1 MKKTIILLFAI
12 TLFFAGCKKDESLNR
27 GDLILNGHAMV
38 DLGLPSGLLWATC
51 NVGASSPEDYGD
63 YYAWGETKTK
73 SEYNYT
79 NSDNYGEYVDDISG
93 NSKYD
98 AARAKW
104 GASWRIPTKTE
115 FEELLSYCD
124 LEMTE
129 INGVSGCLVTGTNG
143 NQIFLPAT
151 GYKNGESSMMSGSN
165 GDYWSSTPESGRYN
179 AYHFYFDVYND
190 NGSHTMS
197 SYNRYYGR
205 SVRAVSD
212 RKPKGNNPEGEGGMH
227 NNHAYVD
234 LGLPS
239 GLLWATCNVGANA
252 PETKGDYYSWS
263 EVSTKDYY
271 SESNTDAYGASMN
284 DISGKTQYDV
294 ARTKWGGSWRMPTKD
309 EMQELLDNCHCT
321 ETKQNGV
328 DGYKLTSK
336 INGKSIF
343 FPHSGYYYGSSYY
356 SSTSVYSWTSSPGSS
371 NEYADH
377 LHIYG
382 GNSSVTVSRRCY
394 GQNVRAVVS
403 KSELEGTPIEPEI
416 PEEPETP
423 SQPEHNG
430 HAYVDLGLSVKW
442 ATCNIGASS
451 PSAYGDY
458 FAWGETTTKE
468 TYYSSNC
475 PTYGLS
481 YSSLQS
487 QGYIDGEGNLTS
499 QYDAARANWGGSWR
513 MPTYDELNEL
523 RTKCTWTWTTQ
534 NSVNGY
540 KVTGPSGASIFLPA
554 AGSRGGSSLYDAGS
568 CGYYWSSTPYGGLDY
583 LAYYLLFDSSYH
595 YMNCYDRYD
604 GQSVRPVIE
613 LKGETP
619 SEPETPSQPE
629 HNGHA
634 YVDLGLSVKWA
645 TCNIGASSPSAYGD
659 YFAWGETKTKLSYYE
674 GNCSTSNV
682 SMSDFSGNA
691 QYDAATANWGGNWR
705 MPTYSEMS
713 ELLYNCTWTWTG
725 QGYEVKSKTNGN
737 SIFLPAAGYKDSY
750 VRDAGSGGYYWV
762 SSPYY
767 SSWEEDKYA
776 DDLYFYSTNYSSSY
790 RSRFFGHS
798 IRPVFE

>member
-1 MKKTIILLFAI
+1 MMKKTIILLFAI

-73 SEYNYT
+73 SEYDYT
-79 NSDNYGEYVDDISG
+79 NSDNYGEYADDISG

-104 GASWRIPTKTE
+104 GASWRIPTKSE

-129 INGVSGCLVTGTNG
+129 RNGVSGCLVTGING

-151 GYKNGESSMMSGSN
+151 GYKNGESSLMSGSN
-165 GDYWSSTPESGRYN
+165 GDYWSSTPESGRHD

-190 NGSHTMS
+190 NGSHSMS

-212 RKPKGNNPEGEGGMH
+212 RNPKGDNPEGEGGMH

-343 FPHSGYYYGSSYY
+343 FPLSGYYYGSSYY

-403 KSELEGTPIEPEI
+403 KSEIE
-416 PEEPETP
+416 ETP
-423 SQPEHNG
+423 SQPE
-430 HAYVDLGLSVKW
+430 
-442 ATCNIGASS
+442 
-451 PSAYGDY
+451 
-458 FAWGETTTKE
+458 
-468 TYYSSNC
+468 
-475 PTYGLS
+475 
-481 YSSLQS
+481 
-487 QGYIDGEGNLTS
+487 
-499 QYDAARANWGGSWR
+499 
-513 MPTYDELNEL
+513 
-523 RTKCTWTWTTQ
+523 
-534 NSVNGY
+534 
-540 KVTGPSGASIFLPA
+540 
-554 AGSRGGSSLYDAGS
+554 
-568 CGYYWSSTPYGGLDY
+568 
-583 LAYYLLFDSSYH
+583 
-595 YMNCYDRYD
+595 
-604 GQSVRPVIE
+604 
-613 LKGETP
+613 TP
-619 SEPETPSQPE
+619 SEPE

-659 YFAWGETKTKLSYYE
+659 YFAWGETKTKSLYYE
-674 GNCSTSNV
+674 SNCSTSNV

-705 MPTYSEMS
+705 MPTWSELS

-737 SIFLPAAGYKDSY
+737 SIFLPAAGYKDSS
-750 VRDAGSGGYYWV
+750 VHDAGYGGGGYYWV
-762 SSPYY
+762 SSPY
-767 SSWEEDKYA
+767 SSSNDKYA
-776 DDLYFYSTNYSSSY
+776 DDLYFYSTNCSSSY

-798 IRPVFE
+798 VRPVF

>member
-1 MKKTIILLFAI
+1 MKKSIILLFAI

-27 GDLILNGHAMV
+27 GNLILNGHAMV

-73 SEYNYT
+73 SEYNNT
-79 NSDNYGEYVDDISG
+79 NSDNYGEYADDISG
-93 NSKYD
+93 NSEYD

-129 INGVSGCLVTGTNG
+129 RNGVSGCLVTGSNG

-165 GDYWSSTPESGRYN
+165 GDYWSSTPESGRHD

-212 RKPKGNNPEGEGGMH
+212 RNPKGDNPEGEGGMH

-252 PETKGDYYSWS
+252 PETKGDYYSWG
-263 EVSTKDYY
+263 EISTKDYY
-271 SESNTDAYGASMN
+271 SESNTAAYGSEMN
-284 DISGKTQYDV
+284 DISGNVQYDA
-294 ARTKWGGSWRMPTKD
+294 ARYNWGGGWRMPTKS
-309 EMQELLDNCHCT
+309 EMQELLDNCNWT

-343 FPHSGYYYGSSYY
+343 FPLSGYYYGSSYY
-356 SSTSVYSWTSSPGSS
+356 SSTSTYSWTSSPYT
-371 NEYADH
+371 NEYAYH
-377 LHIYG
+377 LLIYS
-382 GNSSVTVSRRCY
+382 GNGSVTVSRRCY

-442 ATCNIGASS
+442 ATCN
-451 PSAYGDY
+451 
-458 FAWGETTTKE
+458 
-468 TYYSSNC
+468 
-475 PTYGLS
+475 
-481 YSSLQS
+481 
-487 QGYIDGEGNLTS
+487 
-499 QYDAARANWGGSWR
+499 
-513 MPTYDELNEL
+513 
-523 RTKCTWTWTTQ
+523 
-534 NSVNGY
+534 V
-540 KVTGPSGASIFLPA
+540 
-554 AGSRGGSSLYDAGS
+554 
-568 CGYYWSSTPYGGLDY
+568 
-583 LAYYLLFDSSYH
+583 
-595 YMNCYDRYD
+595 
-604 GQSVRPVIE
+604 
-613 LKGETP
+613 
-619 SEPETPSQPE
+619 
-629 HNGHA
+629 
-634 YVDLGLSVKWA
+634 
-645 TCNIGASSPSAYGD
+645 GASSPSAYGD

-798 IRPVFE
+798 VRPVFE

>member
-1 MKKTIILLFAI
+1 MMKKSIILLFAI

-27 GDLILNGHAMV
+27 GDLILNGYAMV

-73 SEYNYT
+73 DEYNYT

-104 GASWRIPTKTE
+104 GASWRIPTKSE

-129 INGVSGCLVTGTNG
+129 RNGVSGCLVTGSNG

-151 GYKNGESSMMSGSN
+151 GYKNGESSLMAGSN
-165 GDYWSSTPESGRYN
+165 GDYWSSTPESGRHD

-212 RKPKGNNPEGEGGMH
+212 RNPKGDNPEGEGGMH

-252 PETKGDYYSWS
+252 PETKGDYYSWG
-263 EVSTKDYY
+263 EISTKDYY
-271 SESNTDAYGASMN
+271 SESNTATYGVEMN
-284 DISGKTQYDV
+284 DISGDAQYDA
-294 ARTKWGGSWRMPTKD
+294 ARYNWGGGWRMPTKT
-309 EMQELLDNCHCT
+309 EMQELLDNCNWT

-356 SSTSVYSWTSSPGSS
+356 SSTSTYSWTSSPSDGYTT
-371 NEYADH
+371 YADN
-377 LHIYG
+377 LHIYS
-382 GNSSVTVSRRCY
+382 GNCSVIVSRRSY

-403 KSELEGTPIEPEI
+403 KSEIEETPSEPETPIEPEN

-442 ATCNIGASS
+442 ATCNVGANN
-451 PSAYGDY
+451 PDEGGDY
-458 FAWGETTTKE
+458 FAWGDIKE
-468 TYYSSNC
+468 KS
-475 PTYGLS
+475 
-481 YSSLQS
+481 
-487 QGYIDGEGNLTS
+487 
-499 QYDAARANWGGSWR
+499 
-513 MPTYDELNEL
+513 
-523 RTKCTWTWTTQ
+523 
-534 NSVNGY
+534 
-540 KVTGPSGASIFLPA
+540 
-554 AGSRGGSSLYDAGS
+554 
-568 CGYYWSSTPYGGLDY
+568 
-583 LAYYLLFDSSYH
+583 
-595 YMNCYDRYD
+595 
-604 GQSVRPVIE
+604 
-613 LKGETP
+613 
-619 SEPETPSQPE
+619 
-629 HNGHA
+629 
-634 YVDLGLSVKWA
+634 
-645 TCNIGASSPSAYGD
+645 
-659 YFAWGETKTKLSYYE
+659 SYYE
-674 GNCSTSNV
+674 STSKTWNV
-682 SMSDFSGNA
+682 DMSDFAGNA
-691 QYDAATANWGGNWR
+691 EYDAATANWGGNWR
-705 MPTYSEMS
+705 MPTWS
-713 ELLYNCTWTWTG
+713 ELSELISGCTWTWIYQG
-725 QGYEVKSKTNGN
+725 YAYGYEVKSKTNGN
-737 SIFLPAAGYKDSY
+737 SIFLPAAGYY
-750 VRDAGSGGYYWV
+750 SGTELHDWGKYGFYWA
-762 SSPYY
+762 SSPYSSDDRYAEEIYFDSGDY
-767 SSWEEDKYA
+767 SR
-776 DDLYFYSTNYSSSY
+776 SY
-790 RSRFFGHS
+790 RGRFLGHS
-798 IRPVFE
+798 VRPVFE

>member
-1 MKKTIILLFAI
+1 MMKKTIILLFAI
-12 TLFFAGCKKDESLNR
+12 TLFFAGCKKDETLER

-63 YYAWGETKTK
+63 YYAWGEIKTK

-93 NSKYD
+93 NSQYD
-98 AARAKW
+98 AARAQW

-129 INGVSGCLVTGTNG
+129 RNGVSGCLVTGTNG

-165 GDYWSSTPESGRYN
+165 GDYWSSTPESGRHD
-179 AYHFYFDVYND
+179 AYHFYFDTYND
-190 NGSHTMS
+190 NGSHSMS

-212 RKPKGNNPEGEGGMH
+212 RNSKGDNPEGEGGMH

-252 PETKGDYYSWS
+252 PETKGDYYSWG

-271 SESNTDAYGASMN
+271 SESNTDASGASMN
-284 DISGKTQYDV
+284 DISGKTQYDA
-294 ARTKWGGSWRMPTKD
+294 ARYNWGGSWRMPTKD
-309 EMQELLDNCHCT
+309 EMQELLDNCNRT
-321 ETKQNGV
+321 ETMQNGV

-343 FPHSGYYYGSSYY
+343 FPLSGYYYGSSYY

-377 LHIYG
+377 LFIYS
-382 GNSSVTVSRRCY
+382 GNGSVIVSRRCY

-403 KSELEGTPIEPEI
+403 KSELDETPIEPEIPGEPETPIEPEI

-442 ATCNIGASS
+442 ATCNVGASS

-458 FAWGETTTKE
+458 FAWGET
-468 TYYSSNC
+468 N
-475 PTYGLS
+475 
-481 YSSLQS
+481 
-487 QGYIDGEGNLTS
+487 
-499 QYDAARANWGGSWR
+499 
-513 MPTYDELNEL
+513 M
-523 RTKCTWTWTTQ
+523 
-534 NSVNGY
+534 
-540 KVTGPSGASIFLPA
+540 
-554 AGSRGGSSLYDAGS
+554 
-568 CGYYWSSTPYGGLDY
+568 
-583 LAYYLLFDSSYH
+583 
-595 YMNCYDRYD
+595 
-604 GQSVRPVIE
+604 
-613 LKGETP
+613 
-619 SEPETPSQPE
+619 
-629 HNGHA
+629 
-634 YVDLGLSVKWA
+634 
-645 TCNIGASSPSAYGD
+645 
-659 YFAWGETKTKLSYYE
+659 KLSYYE
-674 GNCSTSNV
+674 GNCSTSGV
-682 SMSDFSGNA
+682 SVSDFSGNA
-691 QYDAATANWGGNWR
+691 QYDAATANWGGSWR
-705 MPTYSEMS
+705 MPTDSEMS

-798 IRPVFE
+798 VRPVFE

>member
-1 MKKTIILLFAI
+1 MMKKTIILLFAI

-27 GDLILNGHAMV
+27 GDLILNGYAMV

-73 SEYNYT
+73 DEYNYT

-104 GASWRIPTKTE
+104 GASWRIPTKSE

-129 INGVSGCLVTGTNG
+129 RNGVSGCLVTGSNG

-151 GYKNGESSMMSGSN
+151 GYKNGESSLMAGSN
-165 GDYWSSTPESGRYN
+165 GDYWSSTPESGRHD

-212 RKPKGNNPEGEGGMH
+212 RNPKGDNPEGEGGMH

-343 FPHSGYYYGSSYY
+343 FPLSGYYYGSSYY

-416 PEEPETP
+416 PIEPENPEEPEIPIEPEIPEEPETP

-442 ATCNIGASS
+442 ATCN
-451 PSAYGDY
+451 
-458 FAWGETTTKE
+458 
-468 TYYSSNC
+468 
-475 PTYGLS
+475 
-481 YSSLQS
+481 
-487 QGYIDGEGNLTS
+487 
-499 QYDAARANWGGSWR
+499 
-513 MPTYDELNEL
+513 
-523 RTKCTWTWTTQ
+523 
-534 NSVNGY
+534 V
-540 KVTGPSGASIFLPA
+540 
-554 AGSRGGSSLYDAGS
+554 
-568 CGYYWSSTPYGGLDY
+568 
-583 LAYYLLFDSSYH
+583 
-595 YMNCYDRYD
+595 
-604 GQSVRPVIE
+604 
-613 LKGETP
+613 
-619 SEPETPSQPE
+619 
-629 HNGHA
+629 
-634 YVDLGLSVKWA
+634 
-645 TCNIGASSPSAYGD
+645 GASSPSAYGD

-798 IRPVFE
+798 VRPVF